1 MPATNPAVSRPQR
14 FGRLFH
20 SLPKGTF
27 LRSFRVVGI
36 AVFEAAPWIHQIECQ
51 RRREAGADLTGRAAP
66 NRGRGGPLADIAT
79 GEAQPRRLIRY
90 RTTMMMVQWHEALEE
105 S

>member
-1 MPATNPAVSRPQR
+1 MPATNPAVSQPQG

-36 AVFEAAPWIHQIECQ
+36 AVFEAAPWKYQIECQ
-51 RRREAGADLTGRAAP
+51 RRREAGACPTGRAAR
-66 NRGRGGPLADIAT
+66 NRGRGRSFADIAT
-79 GEAQPRRLIRY
+79 GEAQPTRLIRHL
-90 RTTMMMVQWHEALEE
+90 TTMMMVEWRR
-105 S
+105 